1 MKRLIYVFIIFLMSA
16 IWFSSCRS
24 IRHIP
29 VETKIQLKDSVITRD
44 SVVIKEQTVR
54 KDSVV
59 IKDSTVIVVDES
71 GNVIRTELYRYRDWY
86 KELSR
91 DYSVLQAKY
100 DSLFSEKQKEI
111 QVPYPVER
119 ELSWWQS
126 VKVQVGEIAIGV
138 IIGLII
144 IIVWLIRKNRK
155 K

>member
-1 MKRLIYVFIIFLMSA
+1 MKRLIYIIILLTSA

-24 IRHIP
+24 PQYVP

-44 SVVIKEQTVR
+44 SVVIKKQTVR

-59 IKDSTVIVVDES
+59 I
-71 GNVIRTELYRYRDWY
+71 N
-86 KELSR
+86 
-91 DYSVLQAKY
+91 
-100 DSLFSEKQKEI
+100 DSLFSEKQKVV

-126 VKVQVGEIAIGV
+126 VRLHVGEIAIGV

-144 IIVWLIRKNRK
+144 IVVWLIRRRE
-155 K
+155 

>member
-1 MKRLIYVFIIFLMSA
+1 MKRLIYIIILLTSA

-24 IRHIP
+24 PQYVP

-91 DYSVLQAKY
+91 DYSMLQAKY
-100 DSLFSEKQKEI
+100 DSLFSEMQKVV
-111 QVPYPVER
+111 QVPYPVVER

-126 VKVQVGEIAIGV
+126 VRLHVGEIAIGV

-144 IIVWLIRKNRK
+144 IVVWLIRRRE
-155 K
+155 

>member
-1 MKRLIYVFIIFLMSA
+1 MKRLIYVFIILLMSA

-100 DSLFSEKQKEI
+100 DSLFSEKQKEVQI
-111 QVPYPVER
+111 PYPVER

-126 VKVQVGEIAIGV
+126 VKLQVGEIAIGV

-144 IIVWLIRKNRK
+144 IVVWLICRRK
-155 K
+155 